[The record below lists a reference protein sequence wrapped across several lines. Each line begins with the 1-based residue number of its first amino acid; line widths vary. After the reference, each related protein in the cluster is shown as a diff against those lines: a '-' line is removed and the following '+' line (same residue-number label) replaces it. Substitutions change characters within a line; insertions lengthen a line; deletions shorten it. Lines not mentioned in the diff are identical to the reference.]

1 MSSLARHRRRL
12 TWTMLVASVV
22 SVLLLGG
29 FAYAG
34 FKALWNYEG
43 AKNVSEQLV
52 PLPVSEVGM
61 FATVDEDDVLTTITI
76 FVIDSGDGVG
86 GTAVTVPVAVD
97 TAFGIDGQRIPLTEV
112 YATSGPDALAQAV
125 ESVLTITLD
134 AWTVADPGQAA
145 TVLSPVSP
153 VSVELPADVLDGDPD
168 DPTVVYEQGEVGLS
182 AAQFVSVINARVE
195 GEPEADRLPTVAAS
209 WVGVAE
215 AVADGRTEV
224 DATTPVVTFDDIA
237 TRLFA
242 GPVITRVLATIPL
255 AEDEVPE
262 GVDVVALDRA
272 DATMVFASIA
282 PSAMSAPT
290 TGLVF
295 RIEAPTGY
303 DAEVKR
309 AVEILL
315 YFGQNVQSIYVS
327 DEVPTQEITEI
338 ELYDATFE
346 DRIEETQD
354 LLGRIEIVEPEDK
367 IAGVDVVL
375 RLGTDYLEGE
385 GVGDTLPSTTSTSTT
400 AP

>member
-1 MSSLARHRRRL
+1 MTSLARHRRRL
-12 TWTMLVASVV
+12 TWTMLVASVL

-29 FAYAG
+29 FAFAG

-43 AKNVSEQLV
+43 AKNVSEPPI

-76 FVIDSGDGVG
+76 FVIDSANGVG

-97 TAFGIDGQRIPLTEV
+97 TAFGIDGMRIPLTEV
-112 YATSGPDALAQAV
+112 YATGGPEALAQGV

-134 AWTVADPGQAA
+134 AWVVAEPPQAA
-145 TVLSPVSP
+145 TMFSPVSP
-153 VSVELPADVLDGDPD
+153 VTVELPADVLDGDPE
-168 DPTVVYEQGEVGLS
+168 DPTIVYEQGEVGLS
-182 AAQFVSVINARVE
+182 AAQLVSVLNATVE
-195 GEPEADRLPTVAAS
+195 GE
-209 WVGVAE
+209 AE
-215 AVADGRTEV
+215 AVRLPNIEAAWQGVSASVGDGRT
-224 DATTPVVTFDDIA
+224 DADTTVPVTTFDDIA

-242 GPVITRVLATIPL
+242 GPVATRVLATIPL
-255 AEDEVPE
+255 GEDEIPE

-272 DATMVFASIA
+272 DAVMVFASIA
-282 PSAMSAPT
+282 PSAMSAAT

-295 RIEAPTGY
+295 RIEAPPGY

-309 AVEILL
+309 TIEFLL
-315 YFGQNVQSIYVS
+315 FFGQNVQSIYVS
-327 DEVPTQEITEI
+327 EEVPVQDVTEI

-354 LLGRIEIVEPEDK
+354 LLGSVEIVEPEEK

-375 RLGTDYLEGE
+375 RLGTDYLEGDS
-385 GVGDTLPSTTSTSTT
+385 VGDTLPSTTSTSST